1 MIYLNR
7 LDNSEILLNA
17 LLIER
22 IEATPD
28 TVVTLTTG
36 NKVVVRQSTD
46 EVVQKAVAYLRSLHG
61 DGNQEADG
69 TDGGRRNGLANIA
82 QLGRVTG

>member
-61 DGNQEADG
+61 DGAQEADG
-69 TDGGRRNGLANIA
+69 ADDGRHNGLANIA

>member
-1 MIYLNR
+1 MIYLTR

-22 IEATPD
+22 IESTPD

-36 NKVVVRQSTD
+36 KKVVVREAPD
-46 EVVQKAVAYLRSLHG
+46 EVVRRSIEYLRSLREAEAG
-61 DGNQEADG
+61 SPEAEAD
-69 TDGGRRNGLANIA
+69 RSSVINIA
-82 QLGRVTG
+82 QLGRVTR

>member
-36 NKVVVRQSTD
+36 NKVVVRQSPD
-46 EVVQKAVAYLRSLHG
+46 EVVQKAVDYLRGLRCDG
-61 DGNQEADG
+61 DR
-69 TDGGRRNGLANIA
+69 TDGDQSAEPGAVVNIA
-82 QLGRVTG
+82 QLGRVTR